1 MSVKMID
8 MNYEKDKKPNLAG
21 LTNKIFLKCKK
32 KGTPTIV
39 YVLQKSA
46 FKDDYCTS
54 KYKFIIYLIRISN
67 FQLFTKCF
75 NFVEG

>member
-8 MNYEKDKKPNLAG
+8 MNYEKVKKPNLAG

-32 KGTPTIV
+32 KGAPTIV

-46 FKDDYCTS
+46 FKDHYCPS
-54 KYKFIIYLIRISN
+54 KYKFFIYLIRISCL
-67 FQLFTKCF
+67 QLFTKHF
-75 NFVEG
+75 KFVEG